1 MGTSDSS
8 LNDINTLSFETAL
21 KELEQIVKRLENGE
35 STLDETVKD
44 YERGTALRQ
53 HCEAKLR
60 DAQMKIEQIT
70 LPKERTNDS
79 SSSNDDIDPDKD
91 NIPF

>member
-8 LNDINTLSFETAL
+8 LDDINTLSFEEAL
-21 KELEQIVKRLENGE
+21 KELGQIVTRLENGE

-60 DAQMKIEQIT
+60 DAQTKIEQIT
-70 LPKERTNDS
+70 LPKDRTNDS
-79 SSSNDDIDPDKD
+79 SSSDDDI
-91 NIPF
+91 PF

>member
-8 LNDINTLSFETAL
+8 LDDINTLSFEEAL
-21 KELEQIVKRLENGE
+21 KELGQIVTRLENGE

-60 DAQMKIEQIT
+60 DAQIKIEQIT
-70 LPKERTNDS
+70 LPKDRTNDS
-79 SSSNDDIDPDKD
+79 SSSDDDI
-91 NIPF
+91 PF

>member
-1 MGTSDSS
+1 MDTADSS
-8 LNDINTLSFETAL
+8 LNDINTLSFEEAL

-60 DAQMKIEQIT
+60 DAQMKIEQMT

-79 SSSNDDIDPDKD
+79 SSSNDDIDPD